1 MLVPKAPDGHPSG
14 PYPGFGWIALRD
26 LPVKIIFLYGPRF
39 GVFMRLADGM
49 GSGTPCAG
57 SPSPEAAVFL
67 PCQSLF
73 HNSFVRG
80 ALVGDGGHGSISDLP
95 Q

>member
-1 MLVPKAPDGHPSG
+1 MASLFFVNI
-14 PYPGFGWIALRD
+14 FGWIALCD
-26 LPVKIIFLYGPRF
+26 LHVNIFFCTGMHGPRF

-49 GSGTPCAG
+49 GGGSTCAG

-80 ALVGDGGHGSISDLP
+80 ALVVDGGHGSISDLP